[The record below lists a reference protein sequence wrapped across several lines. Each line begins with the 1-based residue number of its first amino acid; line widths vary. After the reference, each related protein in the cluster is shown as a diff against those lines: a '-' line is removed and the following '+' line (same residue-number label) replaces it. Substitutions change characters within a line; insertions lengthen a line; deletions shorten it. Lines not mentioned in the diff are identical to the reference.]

1 MAPGSTSKPAA
12 SPADQPTVQPG
23 NQPAGQPAQPSSRP
37 ADGSEKPAEGPGA
50 KPAEARRDLSKTA
63 NENVTGKENLSKEDQ
78 ELVSYVESLGIQDPN
93 FKQLIL
99 FFARMW
105 SGLNRIASNFSLFDD
120 LDKKP
125 KGSKLKPEDETKVKE
140 LGKRDLAKIDQAK
153 IDELKKL
160 GNEAAATAYVCVALG
175 ISEMTDPRVL
185 LEALDNVKMGENR
198 AFSRISTFDELVNK
212 KPLKKGTVVF
222 SNFNL
227 LTGELIPFIATGNG
241 GELKMLYSDLKAD
254 SKSKDLPK
262 IEQSIYAYDGEP
274 SLTRFQFRAA
284 LMPTFAVSA
293 DDAVVDAGDD
303 SDLGKILAYEPKTKE
318 LFTDITNTLEV
329 VAGLKGDSHHGY
341 KVGKFGYI
349 LGPLAKISNFTDELV
364 TKYLA
369 LVKENPALKEKLLP
383 KFKAA
388 HAGYKDLLAKIMAGI
403 DNEIAPFDEKL
414 AEIEH
419 KMSSLNAE
427 KARLEGEKSSTT
439 DQVILAEIA
448 DGISIAQG
456 ELDQQDALKA
466 AIEGKRKEFSDVK
479 AKFSPYRE
487 LLTRLTMM
495 IEDQTKPG
503 EPPAASV

>member
-12 SPADQPTVQPG
+12 SPADQPTGQPG
-23 NQPAGQPAQPSSRP
+23 NQPAGQSGQPSKKP
-37 ADGSEKPAEGPGA
+37 ADGSENPAEGPGA
-50 KPAEARRDLSKTA
+50 KPAEARRDLSKTT

-93 FKQLIL
+93 FRQLIL

-105 SGLNRIASNFSLFDD
+105 TGLNRIASNFSLFDD
-120 LDKKP
+120 MDKTP
-125 KGSKLKPEDETKVKE
+125 KGNKLKPEDETKVKE
-140 LGKRDLAKIDQAK
+140 LWKTDFAKIDQAT
-153 IDELKKL
+153 IYRLNKL
-160 GNEAAATAYVCVALG
+160 GNEAAATSYVCVALG

-185 LEALDNVKMGENR
+185 LESLDNVKMGENK
-198 AFSRISTFDELVNK
+198 AFSRIATFDELVNQ

-227 LTGELIPFIATGNG
+227 LTGELIPFIATGNE
-241 GELKMLYSDLKAD
+241 GELKMLYPDLKAD
-254 SKSKDLPK
+254 SKNKDLPK

-293 DDAVVDAGDD
+293 QDSIVDAGDD

-318 LFTDITNTLEV
+318 LFTDIANTLEV
-329 VAGLKGDSHHGY
+329 VAGLRDDSQHGY

-349 LGPLAKISNFTDELV
+349 LEPLAKISNFTDELV

-369 LVKENPALKEKLLP
+369 LVKENPALNEKLLP
-383 KFKAA
+383 KLKAA
-388 HAGYKDLLAKIMAGI
+388 HAGYKDLLTKIMTGI

-414 AEIEH
+414 EEITH

-427 KARLEGEKSSTT
+427 KARLEGEK
-439 DQVILAEIA
+439 DA

-456 ELDQQDALKA
+456 ELDQQEA
-466 AIEGKRKEFSDVK
+466 AKSDIERSIKEFNDAR
-479 AKFSPYRE
+479 AKFSPYS
-487 LLTRLTMM
+487 LLLARLTVM
-495 IEDQTKPG
+495 IEDQIKPG
-503 EPPAASV
+503 EQPVAQV